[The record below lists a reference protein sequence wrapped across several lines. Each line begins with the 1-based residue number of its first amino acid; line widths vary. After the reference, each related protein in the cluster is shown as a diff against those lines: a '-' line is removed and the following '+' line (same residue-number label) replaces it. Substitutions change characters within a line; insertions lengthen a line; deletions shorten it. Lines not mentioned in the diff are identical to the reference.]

1 MTQKNLEKTAKVRKE
16 TFMKKNTTTR
26 PIPPEEEFSRRLKN
40 VRKQME
46 KRGFDALVIYSGP
59 GSLRFGQ
66 RGHVM
71 YMSNYEP
78 YFGDTMMVLPQDEKS
93 GALLEIDEAAH
104 FASDCTW
111 IEEIELSSNHVDT
124 AREYLRR
131 IGLNKPKIG
140 IVGEYSMS
148 PSLYACFQKE
158 EAFSQ
163 VEPASDII
171 ENERIVKSDWEL
183 QCIREAS
190 RIAKKGIEAAARFAR
205 PGILDLEITAEIE
218 RVCRIAGSEFF
229 PHYTMVSSGPDS
241 KYHAWWWKCG
251 QRRLQ
256 QGDMF
261 LLDFGTMYAGYC
273 CDISRPFIVGQPSQ
287 IQKDAF
293 QVLKQAQEAGR
304 KAAREGALASD
315 VDKAVRRIYR
325 ENWPEE
331 KSWGGGH
338 GVGLEVHEWPF
349 IGYHNITHDNAYQD
363 TRLRA
368 NTVISLEPTI
378 GIPNVGDF
386 QLEDEFVVTKTEAER
401 LNDIPQEIIMCR

>member
-1 MTQKNLEKTAKVRKE
+1 MEKNI
-16 TFMKKNTTTR
+16 TTR
-26 PIPPEEEFSRRLKN
+26 PMPPEEEFLRRLKN

-46 KRGFDALVIYSGP
+46 KRGFDALIIYSCP

-66 RGHVM
+66 RGHVV
-71 YMSNYEP
+71 YMSNQEP
-78 YFGDTMMVLPQDEKS
+78 YYSDTMMVLPQDEKS
-93 GALLEIDEAAH
+93 GALLEIEDAEY
-104 FASDCTW
+104 FASDYTW
-111 IEEIELSSNHVDT
+111 VEEIELSANHVDT
-124 AREYLRR
+124 ARKYLRK
-131 IGLNKPKIG
+131 IGLKKPKIG

-148 PSLYACFQKE
+148 PALYACFQKE
-158 EAFSQ
+158 EVFSQ

-190 RIAKKGIEAAARFAR
+190 RIAKEGIEAAARFAR

-229 PHYTMVSSGPDS
+229 PHYTIVSSGPDS
-241 KYHAWWWKCG
+241 KYHTWWWKCG

-256 QGDMF
+256 QGDIF

-287 IQKDAF
+287 TQKDVF

-304 KAAREGALASD
+304 KAAREGALTSD

-325 ENWPEE
+325 ETWPAEE
-331 KSWGGGH
+331 SWGGGH

-349 IGYHNITHDNAYQD
+349 ISFQKIPHDNAYED

-368 NTVISLEPTI
+368 NTVISLEPQI
-378 GIPNVGDF
+378 VIPALGKFSV
-386 QLEDEFVVTKTEAER
+386 EDEFVVTKTGAER
-401 LNDIPQEIIMCR
+401 LNDIPQEIIICR

>member
-1 MTQKNLEKTAKVRKE
+1 MEKNI
-16 TFMKKNTTTR
+16 TTR
-26 PIPPEEEFSRRLKN
+26 PMPPEEEFLRRLKN

-46 KRGFDALVIYSGP
+46 KRGFDALIIYSCP

-66 RGHVM
+66 RGHVV
-71 YMSNYEP
+71 YMSNQEP
-78 YFGDTMMVLPQDEKS
+78 YYSDTMMVLPQDEKS
-93 GALLEIDEAAH
+93 GALLEIEDAEY

-111 IEEIELSSNHVDT
+111 VEEIELSANHVDT
-124 AREYLRR
+124 ARKYLRK
-131 IGLNKPKIG
+131 IGLKKPKIG

-158 EAFSQ
+158 SAFSQ

-190 RIAKKGIEAAARFAR
+190 RIAKEGIEAAARFAR

-218 RVCRIAGSEFF
+218 RVCRLAGSEFF
-229 PHYTMVSSGPDS
+229 PHYTIVSSGPDS

-256 QGDMF
+256 QGDIF

-273 CDISRPFIVGQPSQ
+273 CDISRPFIVGQPNQ
-287 IQKDAF
+287 IQKDVF
-293 QVLKQAQEAGR
+293 EVLKQAQEAGR
-304 KAAREGALASD
+304 KAAREGALTSD
-315 VDKAVRRIYR
+315 VDKAACGVYM
-325 ENWPEE
+325 ETWPAEE
-331 KSWGGGH
+331 SWGGGH

-349 IGYHNITHDNAYQD
+349 ISFQKIPHDNAYED

-368 NTVISLEPTI
+368 NTVISLEPQI
-378 GIPNVGDF
+378 VIPALGKFSV
-386 QLEDEFVVTKTEAER
+386 EDEFVVTKTGAER

>member
-1 MTQKNLEKTAKVRKE
+1 MEKNITP
-16 TFMKKNTTTR
+16 R
-26 PIPPEEEFSRRLKN
+26 PMPPEEEFLRRLKN
-40 VRKQME
+40 IRKQME
-46 KRGFDALVIYSGP
+46 KRGFDALIIYSCP

-66 RGHVM
+66 RGHVV
-71 YMSNYEP
+71 YVSNQEP
-78 YFGDTMMVLPQDEKS
+78 YYSDTMMVLPQDEKY
-93 GALLEIDEAAH
+93 GALLEIEDAEY

-111 IEEIELSSNHVDT
+111 VEEIELSANHVDT
-124 AREYLRR
+124 ARKYLRR
-131 IGLNKPKIG
+131 IGLKKPKIG

-148 PSLYACFQKE
+148 PALYACFQKE
-158 EAFSQ
+158 EAFAQ

-190 RIAKKGIEAAARFAR
+190 RIAKKGIEVIARFAR

-241 KYHAWWWKCG
+241 KYLSWWWKCG
-251 QRRLQ
+251 QRHLQ
-256 QGDMF
+256 QGDIF

-273 CDISRPFIVGQPSQ
+273 CDISRPFIVGQPNQ
-287 IQKDAF
+287 TQKDAF
-293 QVLKQAQEAGR
+293 EVLKQAQEAGR
-304 KAAREGALASD
+304 KAAHEGALTSD
-315 VDKAVRRIYR
+315 VDKAVRRVYR
-325 ENWPEE
+325 EAWPEDE
-331 KSWGGGH
+331 SWGGGH

-349 IGYHNITHDNAYQD
+349 IGFQKIPHDTAYED

-368 NTVISLEPTI
+368 NTVISIEPQI
-378 GIPNVGDF
+378 VIPALGKFSV
-386 QLEDEFVVTKTEAER
+386 EDEFVVTKTGAER

>member
-1 MTQKNLEKTAKVRKE
+1 
-16 TFMKKNTTTR
+16 MKKNVATR
-26 PIPPEEEFSRRLKN
+26 PIPPEDESLRRLKN
-40 VRKQME
+40 VRTQME
-46 KRGFDALVIYSGP
+46 KRGFDALIIYSCP

-66 RGHVM
+66 RGHVV
-71 YMSNYEP
+71 YMSNQEP
-78 YFGDTMMVLPQDEKS
+78 YYSDTMMVLPEDERF
-93 GALLEIDEAAH
+93 GALLEIEEAEY

-111 IEEIELSSNHVDT
+111 VEEIELSANHLDT
-124 AREYLRR
+124 AKEYLRR
-131 IGLNKPKIG
+131 IGLKKPKIG

-148 PSLYACFQKE
+148 PTLYACFQKE
-158 EAFSQ
+158 EAFSR

-229 PHYTMVSSGPDS
+229 PHYTIVSSGPDS

-287 IQKDAF
+287 IHKDVF

-304 KAAREGALASD
+304 KAACEGALTSD
-315 VDKAVRRIYR
+315 VAKAVRRIYN
-325 ENWPEE
+325 ETWPTEE
-331 KSWGGGH
+331 SWGGGH
-338 GVGLEVHEWPF
+338 GVGLEAHEWPF
-349 IGYHNITHDNAYQD
+349 IGFQKIPHDNAYED

-368 NTVISLEPTI
+368 NTVISLEPQI
-378 GIPNVGDF
+378 IIPALGKFSVK
-386 QLEDEFVVTKTEAER
+386 DEFVVTKTGAER

>member
-1 MTQKNLEKTAKVRKE
+1 MEKNI
-16 TFMKKNTTTR
+16 TTR
-26 PIPPEEEFSRRLKN
+26 PMPPEEEFLRRLKN

-46 KRGFDALVIYSGP
+46 KRGFDAFIIYSCP

-66 RGHVM
+66 RGHVV
-71 YMSNYEP
+71 YMSNQEP
-78 YFGDTMMVLPQDEKS
+78 YYSDTMMVLPQDERS
-93 GALLEIDEAAH
+93 GALLEIEEAEY
-104 FASDCTW
+104 FDSDCTW
-111 IEEIELSSNHVDT
+111 VKEIELSANHVDT
-124 AREYLRR
+124 ARKYLRK
-131 IGLNKPKIG
+131 IGLKKPKIG

-148 PSLYACFQKE
+148 PALYACFQE
-158 EAFSQ
+158 ESAFSQ

-218 RVCRIAGSEFF
+218 RVCRLAGSEFF
-229 PHYTMVSSGPDS
+229 PHYTIVSSGPDS
-241 KYHAWWWKCG
+241 KYHTWWWKCG

-256 QGDMF
+256 QGDIF

-287 IQKDAF
+287 TQKDVF

-304 KAAREGALASD
+304 KAAREGALTSD

-325 ENWPEE
+325 ETWPAEE
-331 KSWGGGH
+331 SWGGGH

-349 IGYHNITHDNAYQD
+349 ISFQKIPHDNAYED

-368 NTVISLEPTI
+368 NTVISLEPQI
-378 GIPNVGDF
+378 VIPALGKFSV
-386 QLEDEFVVTKTEAER
+386 EDEFVVTKTGVER

>member
-1 MTQKNLEKTAKVRKE
+1 
-16 TFMKKNTTTR
+16 
-26 PIPPEEEFSRRLKN
+26 
-40 VRKQME
+40 
-46 KRGFDALVIYSGP
+46 
-59 GSLRFGQ
+59 
-66 RGHVM
+66 GHVV
-71 YMSNYEP
+71 YMSNQEP
-78 YFGDTMMVLPQDEKS
+78 YYSDTMMVLPQDERS
-93 GALLEIDEAAH
+93 GALLEIEEAEY
-104 FASDCTW
+104 FASDYTW
-111 IEEIELSSNHVDT
+111 VEEIELSANHVDT
-124 AREYLRR
+124 ARKYLRR
-131 IGLNKPKIG
+131 IGLKKPKIG

-148 PSLYACFQKE
+148 PALYACFQKE

-229 PHYTMVSSGPDS
+229 PHYTMVSSGPDP

-293 QVLKQAQEAGR
+293 EVLKQAQEAGR

-325 ENWPEE
+325 ETWPEE

-349 IGYHNITHDNAYQD
+349 ISFQKIPHDNAYED

-368 NTVISLEPTI
+368 NTVISLEPQI
-378 GIPNVGDF
+378 VIPALGKFSV
-386 QLEDEFVVTKTEAER
+386 EDEFVVTKTGAER
-401 LNDIPQEIIMCR
+401 LNDIPQEIIICR

>member
-1 MTQKNLEKTAKVRKE
+1 
-16 TFMKKNTTTR
+16 MKKNTTPR
-26 PIPPEEEFSRRLKN
+26 PVPPENEALRRLKN

-46 KRGFDALVIYSGP
+46 KRGYDALIIYSGP

-71 YMSNYEP
+71 YLSNYEP
-78 YFGDTMMVLPQDEKS
+78 YFGDTMMVLPQEEKS

-111 IEEIELSSNHVDT
+111 VKEIKLSTNHVDT

-148 PSLYACFQKE
+148 PALYACFQKE
-158 EAFSQ
+158 TAFSQ

-218 RVCRIAGSEFF
+218 KVCRIAGSEFF

-261 LLDFGTMYAGYC
+261 LLDFGTMYASYC

-287 IQKDAF
+287 TQKDVF
-293 QVLKQAQEAGR
+293 EVLKQAQEAGR
-304 KAAREGALASD
+304 KAACEGALASE
-315 VDKAVRRIYR
+315 VDKAVRRVHMDT
-325 ENWPEE
+325 WPTE
-331 KSWGGGH
+331 KGSWGGGH

-349 IGYHNITHDNAYQD
+349 IGYHNITHDNAYRD
-363 TRLRA
+363 TKLRA

-378 GIPNVGDF
+378 GIPDVGDF

-401 LNDIPQEIIMCR
+401 LNDIPQEIIICR

>member
-1 MTQKNLEKTAKVRKE
+1 MEKNITP
-16 TFMKKNTTTR
+16 R
-26 PIPPEEEFSRRLKN
+26 PMPPEEEFLRRLKN
-40 VRKQME
+40 IRKQME
-46 KRGFDALVIYSGP
+46 KRGFDALIIYSCP

-66 RGHVM
+66 RGHVV
-71 YMSNYEP
+71 YVSNQEP
-78 YFGDTMMVLPQDEKS
+78 YYSDTMMVLPQDEKY
-93 GALLEIDEAAH
+93 GALLEIDEAEY

-111 IEEIELSSNHVDT
+111 VEEIELSANHVDT
-124 AREYLRR
+124 ARKYLRR
-131 IGLNKPKIG
+131 IGLKKPKIG

-148 PSLYACFQKE
+148 PALYACFQKE
-158 EAFSQ
+158 EVFAQ

-190 RIAKKGIEAAARFAR
+190 RIAKEGIEAAARFAR

-218 RVCRIAGSEFF
+218 RVCRLAGSEFF
-229 PHYTMVSSGPDS
+229 PHYTIVSSGPDAN
-241 KYHAWWWKCG
+241 YHAWWWKCG

-256 QGDMF
+256 QGDIF

-287 IQKDAF
+287 TQKDVF

-304 KAAREGALASD
+304 KAAREGALTSD
-315 VDKAVRRIYR
+315 VDKAVRRVYR
-325 ENWPEE
+325 EAWPEDE
-331 KSWGGGH
+331 SWGGGH

-349 IGYHNITHDNAYQD
+349 IGFQKIPHDTAYED

-368 NTVISLEPTI
+368 NTVISIEPQI
-378 GIPNVGDF
+378 VIPALGKFSV
-386 QLEDEFVVTKTEAER
+386 EDEFVVTKTGAER

>member
-1 MTQKNLEKTAKVRKE
+1 
-16 TFMKKNTTTR
+16 MKKNTTTR
-26 PIPPEEEFSRRLKN
+26 PIPPEEESLRRLKN

-46 KRGFDALVIYSGP
+46 KRGFDALVIYSCP

-93 GALLEIDEAAH
+93 GALLEIDEAQY
-104 FASDCTW
+104 FPSDCTW
-111 IEEIELSSNHVDT
+111 IEKTELSENHVAT
-124 AREYLRR
+124 AKEYLRR
-131 IGLNKPKIG
+131 IGLKKPKIG

-148 PSLYACFQKE
+148 PALYACFQKE

-190 RIAKKGIEAAARFAR
+190 RIAKEGIEAAARFAR

-218 RVCRIAGSEFF
+218 RVCRLAGSEFF
-229 PHYTMVSSGPDS
+229 PHYTMVSSGLDS

-251 QRRLQ
+251 PRRLQ

-287 IQKDAF
+287 MQKDIF
-293 QVLKQAQEAGR
+293 EVLKRTSEAGR
-304 KAAREGALASD
+304 KAACESALASD
-315 VDKAVRRIYR
+315 VYKAAHKVYIETWPDK
-325 ENWPEE
+325 
-331 KSWGGGH
+331 KTWGGGH

-349 IGYHNITHDNAYQD
+349 IGFYYHKITHDNAYRD
-363 TRLRA
+363 TTLRT

-378 GIPNVGDF
+378 VIPNLGKF
-386 QLEDEFVVTKTEAER
+386 QVEDEFVVTKTGAER
-401 LNDIPQEIIMCR
+401 LNDIPQEIIKCR

>member
-1 MTQKNLEKTAKVRKE
+1 MEKNV
-16 TFMKKNTTTR
+16 TTC
-26 PIPPEEEFSRRLKN
+26 PIPPEDEFLRRLKN

-46 KRGFDALVIYSGP
+46 KRGFDALVIYSSQ

-71 YMSNYEP
+71 YLSNYEP

-93 GALLEIDEAAH
+93 GALLNTTSGFQPIG
-104 FASDCTW
+104 CTW
-111 IEEIELSSNHVDT
+111 IEEIELSANFVDN
-124 AREYLRR
+124 ARKYLRR
-131 IGLNKPKIG
+131 IELNKPKIG

-148 PSLYACFQKE
+148 PALYACFQQE
-158 EAFSQ
+158 TAFSQ

-218 RVCRIAGSEFF
+218 KVCRIAGSEFF
-229 PHYTMVSSGPDS
+229 PHYTMVSSGSDP
-241 KYHAWWWKCG
+241 KYQSWWWKCG

-287 IQKDAF
+287 TQKDAF
-293 QVLKQAQEAGR
+293 EVLKQAQEAGR

-315 VDKAVRRIYR
+315 VAKAVRRVCM
-325 ENWPEE
+325 ETWPEE
-331 KSWGGGH
+331 KFRREGH

-349 IGYHNITHDNAYQD
+349 IGYHETSHDNAYRD

-368 NTVISLEPTI
+368 NTVFSLEPTI
-378 GIPNVGDF
+378 GIPDVGDF
-386 QLEDEFVVTKTEAER
+386 QLEDEFVVTKTGAER

>member
-1 MTQKNLEKTAKVRKE
+1 
-16 TFMKKNTTTR
+16 MKKNVATR
-26 PIPPEEEFSRRLKN
+26 PMPPEGEFLRRLKN

-46 KRGFDALVIYSGP
+46 KRGFDALIIYSCP

-66 RGHVM
+66 RGHVV
-71 YMSNYEP
+71 YMSNQEP
-78 YFGDTMMVLPQDEKS
+78 YYSDTMMVLPQDEKS
-93 GALLEIDEAAH
+93 GALLEIEEAEY
-104 FASDCTW
+104 FAPDYTW
-111 IEEIELSSNHVDT
+111 VEEIELSENHVDT
-124 AREYLRR
+124 ARKYLRK
-131 IGLNKPKIG
+131 IGLKKPKIG

-148 PSLYACFQKE
+148 PALYACFQKE

-171 ENERIVKSDWEL
+171 ESERIVKSDWEL

-190 RIAKKGIEAAARFAR
+190 RISKKGIEAAARFAR

-229 PHYTMVSSGPDS
+229 PHYTIVSSGPDS

-256 QGDMF
+256 QGDIF

-287 IQKDAF
+287 MQKDVF
-293 QVLKQAQEAGR
+293 EVLKQAQEAGR
-304 KAAREGALASD
+304 KAAREGALTSD
-315 VDKAVRRIYR
+315 VDKAVRRIYN
-325 ENWPEE
+325 ETWPAEE
-331 KSWGGGH
+331 SWGGGH

-349 IGYHNITHDNAYQD
+349 ISFQKIPHDNAYED

-368 NTVISLEPTI
+368 NTVISLEPQI
-378 GIPNVGDF
+378 VIPALGKFSV
-386 QLEDEFVVTKTEAER
+386 EDEFVVTKTGAER

>member
-1 MTQKNLEKTAKVRKE
+1 MEKNV
-16 TFMKKNTTTR
+16 TTR
-26 PIPPEEEFSRRLKN
+26 PIPPEGEFLRRLKN

-46 KRGFDALVIYSGP
+46 KRSFDALVIYSSQ

-78 YFGDTMMVLPQDEKS
+78 YFGDTMMVLPQDEKA
-93 GALLEIDEAAH
+93 GALLNTTSG
-104 FASDCTW
+104 FQPLDCTW
-111 IEEIELSSNHVDT
+111 VKEIELSADFVDN
-124 AREYLRR
+124 ARKYLRK
-131 IGLNKPKIG
+131 IGLKKPKIG

-148 PSLYACFQKE
+148 PALYACFQKE
-158 EAFSQ
+158 EAFSR

-218 RVCRIAGSEFF
+218 RACRLAGSEFF
-229 PHYTMVSSGPDS
+229 PHYTMVSSGPDL
-241 KYHAWWWKCG
+241 KYQSWWWKCG

-293 QVLKQAQEAGR
+293 EVLKQAQEAGR
-304 KAAREGALASD
+304 KAACEGALASD
-315 VDKAVRRIYR
+315 VAKAVRRVCM
-325 ENWPEE
+325 ETWPEE
-331 KSWGGGH
+331 KFRREGH

-349 IGYHNITHDNAYQD
+349 IGYHETSHDNAYRD

-386 QLEDEFVVTKTEAER
+386 QLEDEFVVTKTVAER

>member
-1 MTQKNLEKTAKVRKE
+1 M
-16 TFMKKNTTTR
+16 
-26 PIPPEEEFSRRLKN
+26 PPEEEFLRRLKN

-46 KRGFDALVIYSGP
+46 KRGFDALIIYSCP

-66 RGHVM
+66 RGHVV
-71 YMSNYEP
+71 YMSNQEP
-78 YFGDTMMVLPQDEKS
+78 YYSDTMMVLPQDERS
-93 GALLEIDEAAH
+93 GALLEIEEAEY
-104 FASDCTW
+104 FDSDCTW
-111 IEEIELSSNHVDT
+111 VKEIELSANHVDT
-124 AREYLRR
+124 ARKYLRK
-131 IGLNKPKIG
+131 IGLKKPKIG

-148 PSLYACFQKE
+148 PALYACFQKE

-218 RVCRIAGSEFF
+218 RVCRLAGSEFF
-229 PHYTMVSSGPDS
+229 PHYTIVSSGPDS
-241 KYHAWWWKCG
+241 KYHTWWWKCG

-256 QGDMF
+256 QGDIF

-287 IQKDAF
+287 TQKDVF

-304 KAAREGALASD
+304 KAAREGALTSD

-325 ENWPEE
+325 ETWPAEE
-331 KSWGGGH
+331 SWGGGH

-349 IGYHNITHDNAYQD
+349 ISFQKIPHDNAYED

-368 NTVISLEPTI
+368 NTVISLEPQI
-378 GIPNVGDF
+378 VIPALGKFSV
-386 QLEDEFVVTKTEAER
+386 EDEFVVTKTGAER
-401 LNDIPQEIIMCR
+401 LNDIPQEIIICR

>member
-1 MTQKNLEKTAKVRKE
+1 MEKNI
-16 TFMKKNTTTR
+16 TTR
-26 PIPPEEEFSRRLKN
+26 PMPPEEEFLRRLKN

-46 KRGFDALVIYSGP
+46 KRGFDALIIYSCP

-66 RGHVM
+66 RGHVV
-71 YMSNYEP
+71 YMSNQEP
-78 YFGDTMMVLPQDEKS
+78 YYSDTMMVLPQDEKS
-93 GALLEIDEAAH
+93 GALLEIEDAEY
-104 FASDCTW
+104 FASEYTW
-111 IEEIELSSNHVDT
+111 VKEIELSANHVDT
-124 AREYLRR
+124 ARKYLRK
-131 IGLNKPKIG
+131 IGLKKPKIG

-148 PSLYACFQKE
+148 PALYACFQKE

-218 RVCRIAGSEFF
+218 RVCRLAGSEFF
-229 PHYTMVSSGPDS
+229 PHYTIVSSGPDS
-241 KYHAWWWKCG
+241 KYHTWWWKCG

-256 QGDMF
+256 QGDIF

-287 IQKDAF
+287 MQKDVF
-293 QVLKQAQEAGR
+293 EVLKQAQEAGR
-304 KAAREGALASD
+304 KAAREGALTSD

-325 ENWPEE
+325 ETWPTEE
-331 KSWGGGH
+331 SWGGGH

-349 IGYHNITHDNAYQD
+349 ISFQKIPHDNAYED

-368 NTVISLEPTI
+368 NTVISLEPQI
-378 GIPNVGDF
+378 VIPALGKFSV
-386 QLEDEFVVTKTEAER
+386 EDEFVVTKTGAER
-401 LNDIPQEIIMCR
+401 LNDIPQEIIICR